1 MLHPCL
7 PRRIVRSW
15 GVRRFIPAGWVVP
28 VLLFLSAGAAAAQ
41 NPSDRALIDQFR
53 DSLALSADVEAITAL
68 EAQLIEAAKRDRDNP
83 IVHLK
88 LGFLGLRLGQLQGVS
103 HGRDGTA
110 FDDAAVEFEWAAEL
124 APDWPYPW
132 YGLGLAELGLSY
144 LPQTAAEN
152 VRQHLGKDHRSKAA
166 DALAK
171 AAEADP
177 AYVPAIALLSEVTL
191 AQKIKPKREEALAA
205 ARRAAQSAAGAS
217 PAVHL
222 ARARLEREVGSSDSA
237 IVALQAYVATGGD
250 PAIARFESAQALYDL
265 GRTMDGTD
273 AYFDGAGNIVSTEAR
288 RLYRSDIEWIA
299 DSAELTSYDL
309 EEVGALR
316 AWLTHFWTRRDVAA
330 GRRPGERLVEHRRR
344 QTYAVRNFRRIGSL
358 EFLPALYDPPV
369 STFLQPGAVVQ
380 VPGGDQ
386 PAVPGGIRQPG
397 DDPPARLEPG
407 ETPGQGIVDLAL
419 KRGENPVT
427 AGACGSELVDAR
439 GVIYVRHGDPDQTAS
454 YAGEEARPNVSWKYE
469 RSGEPLMFHFMQPIG
484 ASDYCLY
491 VLPDLTPNVLASRAG
506 LSSGFLTLG
515 SRASVERAAARGWRD
530 MAVGLTTDS
539 YTLRFRRNLDP
550 VARAYA
556 LSTPGGGNRLVVAYA
571 IPGNALEPASEVV
584 PVEYRLRVR
593 TLVSTER
600 DSLITARDSTRVVRH
615 RARLERGEFLTGLV
629 EFPLPVGRY
638 NVRLVVSQEER
649 QAGGSAAVTAI
660 DLPDF
665 GRPRLSLSD
674 LVLGREGM
682 GLRMLAGG
690 DSIPVDPLNTYP
702 VGASVD
708 VYYEVVGIAAGS
720 QYRTDIELVP
730 VEGGDDEAAL
740 ERRVPDIAL
749 SFDELS
755 DAPIVRVT
763 RRVDLGVLRA
773 GQYRLRVRVT
783 DPSSGT
789 SRRQDASI
797 AVVD

>member
-1 MLHPCL
+1 MSHRWVR
-7 PRRIVRSW
+7 RRIVRSW
-15 GVRRFIPAGWVVP
+15 RGSRITAAGWAVP
-28 VLLFLSAGAAAAQ
+28 AFLMLIVGSAAAQ
-41 NPSDRALIDQFR
+41 SPSDRAAIDQFR
-53 DSLALSADVEAITAL
+53 DSLALSSDAEAITAL
-68 EAQLIEAAKRDRDNP
+68 EERLIEVAKRDRDNP
-83 IVHLK
+83 VIHLK

-124 APDWPYPW
+124 APDWPYSW

-171 AAEADP
+171 AAQADP

-205 ARRAAQSAAGAS
+205 ARRAAQSAAGTS
-217 PAVHL
+217 PTVHL

-265 GRTMDGTD
+265 GRTRDGMD

-288 RLYRSDIEWIA
+288 KLYRSDIEWVA
-299 DSAELTSYDL
+299 DSAELASYDL

-330 GRRPGERLVEHRRR
+330 GRRPGERLAEHRRR
-344 QTYAVRNFRRIGSL
+344 QTYAVRTFRRIGSL

-369 STFLQPGAVVQ
+369 STFLQPGVVVQ
-380 VPGGDQ
+380 GPGGDQ
-386 PAVPGGIRQPG
+386 PAAPRG
-397 DDPPARLEPG
+397 EPG
-407 ETPGQGIVDLAL
+407 ETPGQGVVDLAL
-419 KRGENPVT
+419 RRGENPVT

-454 YAGEEARPNVSWKYE
+454 YAGEDARPNVSWQYE
-469 RSGEPLMFHFMQPIG
+469 RPGGPLMFHFMQPIG

-506 LSSGFLTLG
+506 LYSGFLTLG
-515 SRASVERAAARGWRD
+515 SRASVERAATRGWHD

-539 YTLRFRRNLDP
+539 YTLRFRRNLEP

-556 LSTPGGGNRLVVAYA
+556 LSMPDGGGNRLVVAYA
-571 IPGNALEPASEVV
+571 IPGKELEPESEAV
-584 PVEYRLRVR
+584 PVTYRLRVR
-593 TLVSTER
+593 ALVSTER
-600 DSLITARDSTRVVRH
+600 DSLITASDSTRLVRH
-615 RARLERGEFLTGLV
+615 QTRLGRGEYLTGLV

-638 NVRLVVSQEER
+638 NVRLVVSQDER
-649 QAGGSAAVTAI
+649 ETGGSAAFPAI

-665 GRPRLSLSD
+665 SRPRLSLSD
-674 LVLGREGM
+674 LVLGRDGL
-682 GLRMLAGG
+682 GLRMRTGG
-690 DSIPVDPLNTYP
+690 GTVPVDPLNTYP
-702 VGASVD
+702 VGATVD
-708 VYYEVVGIAAGS
+708 VYYEMTGMASGS
-720 QYRTDIELVP
+720 QYQTDIELVP
-730 VEGGDDEAAL
+730 IESGDDETAL
-740 ERRVPDIAL
+740 ERRVPDITL
-749 SFDELS
+749 SFSELTET
-755 DAPIVRVT
+755 PIVRVT

-783 DPSSGT
+783 DPSTGT
-789 SRRQDASI
+789 SRRQDATI

>member
-1 MLHPCL
+1 MR
-7 PRRIVRSW
+7 RRIVRS
-15 GVRRFIPAGWVVP
+15 GRGSRITAAGWAVP
-28 VLLFLSAGAAAAQ
+28 AVLMLIVGSAAAQ
-41 NPSDRALIDQFR
+41 SPADRAAIDRFR
-53 DSLALSADVEAITAL
+53 DSLALSSDAEAITTL
-68 EAQLIEAAKRDRDNP
+68 EDRLIEVAKRDRDNP
-83 IVHLK
+83 VIHLK

-103 HGRDGTA
+103 HGREGTA

-171 AAEADP
+171 AAQADP
-177 AYVPAIALLSEVTL
+177 AYVPAMALLGEITL
-191 AQKIKPKREEALAA
+191 AQKIKPKREEALAL
-205 ARRAAQSAAGAS
+205 ARRAAQSAAGTS
-217 PAVHL
+217 PTVHL

-265 GRTMDGTD
+265 GRTRDGMN
-273 AYFDGAGNIVSTEAR
+273 AYFDGAGNIVSTRAR
-288 RLYRSDIEWIA
+288 KLYRSDIEWVA
-299 DSAELTSYDL
+299 DSAELASYDL

-330 GRRPGERLVEHRRR
+330 GRRPGERLAEHRRR
-344 QTYAVRNFRRIGSL
+344 QTHAVRTFRRIGSL

-369 STFLQPGAVVQ
+369 STFLQPGVVVQ
-380 VPGGDQ
+380 GPGGDQ
-386 PAVPGGIRQPG
+386 PAAPR
-397 DDPPARLEPG
+397 AEPG
-407 ETPGQGIVDLAL
+407 ETPGQGVVDLAL
-419 KRGENPVT
+419 RRGENPVT

-454 YAGEEARPNVSWKYE
+454 YAGEDARPNVSWKYE
-469 RSGEPLMFHFMQPIG
+469 RPGGPLMFHFMQPIG

-491 VLPDLTPNVLASRAG
+491 VLPDLIPNVLASRAG
-506 LSSGFLTLG
+506 LYSGFLTLG
-515 SRASVERAAARGWRD
+515 SRASVERAATRGWHD

-539 YTLRFRRNLDP
+539 YTLRFRRNLEP
-550 VARAYA
+550 VARVYA
-556 LSTPGGGNRLVVAYA
+556 LSTPDGGGNRLVVAYA
-571 IPGNALEPASEVV
+571 IPGKELEPESEAV
-584 PVEYRLRVR
+584 PATYRLRVR
-593 TLVSTER
+593 ALVSTER
-600 DSLITARDSTRVVRH
+600 DSLITASDSTRLVRH
-615 RARLERGEFLTGLV
+615 QARLGRSEYLTGLV

-638 NVRLVVSQEER
+638 NMRLVVSQDER
-649 QAGGSAAVTAI
+649 EAGGSAAFTAI

-674 LVLGREGM
+674 LVLGRDGV
-682 GLRMLAGG
+682 GLRMRTGG
-690 DSIPVDPLNTYP
+690 GTVPVDPLNTYP
-702 VGASVD
+702 VGTTVD
-708 VYYEVVGIAAGS
+708 VYYEMTGIASGS
-720 QYRTDIELVP
+720 QYQTDIELVP
-730 VEGGDDEAAL
+730 IESGDDVTAL
-740 ERRVPDIAL
+740 ERRVPDITL
-749 SFDELS
+749 SFSELT

-783 DPSSGT
+783 DPSTGT
-789 SRRQDASI
+789 SRRQDATI